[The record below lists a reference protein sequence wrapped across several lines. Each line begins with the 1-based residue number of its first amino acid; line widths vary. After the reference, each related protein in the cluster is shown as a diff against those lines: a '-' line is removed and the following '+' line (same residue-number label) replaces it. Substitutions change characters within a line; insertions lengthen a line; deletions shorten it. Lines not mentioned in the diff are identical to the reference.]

1 MIIKAILRFLPVC
14 PTLILFAAGCS
25 TVVDGPSV
33 MALPGS
39 GSDFDRFRVDDS
51 ACRAYAYQQM
61 GGVTASQA
69 AVGTGLASAAIGTG
83 LGAAVG
89 GIANGGQGASVGA
102 ATGLAVGG
110 LSGIGF
116 GSAAGYAVQ
125 GRYDN
130 AYVQCM
136 YAKGHRVPVS
146 ADLIQAPTRD
156 WYSPSVSQP
165 PPDYLPPPPRG
176 RPPAPPP
183 DAY

>member
-1 MIIKAILRFLPVC
+1 MIIKPLCYLPLW
-14 PTLILFAAGCS
+14 PLLALFAGGCT

-33 MALPGS
+33 MALPGT
-39 GSDFDRFRVDDS
+39 GYGFDRFQVDDS
-51 ACRAYAYQQM
+51 ACRAYAYRQM

-89 GIANGGQGASVGA
+89 AIANGGEGASVGA

-110 LSGIGF
+110 LSGVGY
-116 GSAAGYAVQ
+116 GAAAGYAVQ

-136 YAKGHRVPVS
+136 YGKGHRVPVRG
-146 ADLIQAPTRD
+146 DLVQAPARGWDGQPVNSPPRD
-156 WYSPSVSQP
+156 YP
-165 PPDYLPPPPRG
+165 PPPPRG
-176 RPPAPPP
+176 RPPPAPP